1 MNSEKGNSLYLA
13 VMSCSFAAAGI
24 LLIFI
29 AMTVIPRVS
38 GMLEANAVD
47 RTRDTVRQ
55 SAGGL
60 EIYVGNMLQTLG
72 FIAGLLPDEAQ
83 IQLIEKS
90 QHDIRAIALFS
101 ETGEPV
107 SATSPVAQ
115 PPEAIRGLIW
125 FQKAMD
131 WQGTVVFFSR
141 PHVQHIFE
149 GQREWVIS
157 LSRYVDYVD
166 DGITKTGVLL
176 VDYSASAFAA
186 LIRGIQIGASGYAY
200 VIDGEDAILFHPRK
214 ELLDAGIA
222 EEPLRAVQEQIV
234 GVTRDARDG
243 RGRIL
248 FINTIG
254 QTRWRMVGVAYI
266 DEVLTLRSAFLSTF
280 MIMLICAGLL
290 SLACAALIAYFV
302 TRPIRHLQQKMRQVE
317 EGNLHTTIT
326 ERGFREVRSLSRTFN
341 LMLERIRSLMGQIVD
356 EQEAKRSLE
365 LNALQQQINP
375 HFLYNA
381 LDSIIWIQEQGR
393 SQEAIEMIC
402 ALARLFR
409 ISISKGRNVITVGE
423 EIEHVRNYL
432 IIQKMRFKNAFSHE
446 IEVDESLLAYRTVK
460 LVLQPLVENAVH
472 HALDPYG
479 QRALH
484 IRVRIYRDG
493 DALCMTVAD
502 DGLGI
507 AADTLKGILDAPRGN
522 RGIGL
527 RNVHE
532 RLELTCGR
540 GYGLR
545 IHSAEDEGTI
555 VTIRQPL
562 ALEG

>member
-1 MNSEKGNSLYLA
+1 MNKKGNSLYLV
-13 VMSCSFAAAGI
+13 VMSCSFAVAGI
-24 LLIFI
+24 LLVFI

-38 GMLEANAVD
+38 NMLEANAVD
-47 RTRDTVRQ
+47 RTKDTVRQ

-60 EIYVGNMLQTLG
+60 EITVDNMLQTLG

-90 QHDIRAIALFS
+90 QQDIRAIAFFS
-101 ETGEPV
+101 EEGV
-107 SATSPVAQ
+107 LISATTPVEASPETVCT
-115 PPEAIRGLIW
+115 LDW
-125 FQKAMD
+125 FQKATE
-131 WQGTVVFFSR
+131 WQGTVAFFSK
-141 PHVQHIFE
+141 PHVQHIFA

-157 LSRYVDYVD
+157 LSRSVDYTD
-166 DGITKTGVLL
+166 DGISKTGVLL
-176 VDYSASAFAA
+176 VDYGASAFAS
-186 LIRGIQIGASGYAY
+186 LIRGIQIGTSGFAY
-200 VIDGEDAILFHPRK
+200 IIDGEDNILFHPRM

-222 EEPLRAVQEQIV
+222 EELLHAVREQIV
-234 GVTRDARDG
+234 GVTRDIQDG
-243 RGRIL
+243 RERIL

-290 SLACAALIAYFV
+290 SIACAALVAYYV
-302 TRPIRHLQQKMRQVE
+302 THPIRFLQQKMRQVE
-317 EGNLHTTIT
+317 EGNLHTTIA
-326 ERGFREVRSLSRTFN
+326 ERGFREVRSLSHTFN
-341 LMLERIRSLMGQIVD
+341 MMLERIRSLMSQIVD
-356 EQEAKRSLE
+356 EQEAKRFLE
-365 LNALQQQINP
+365 LNALHQQINP

-409 ISISKGRNVITVGE
+409 ISISKGRNIITVRE

-432 IIQKMRFKNAFSHE
+432 IIQKMRFKNTFSYQ
-446 IEVDESLLAYRTVK
+446 IDADESLLTLRTVK

-479 QRALH
+479 HRTLH
-484 IRVRIYRDG
+484 ISIRIYGDG
-493 DALCMTVAD
+493 VTLFMSVED
-502 DGLGI
+502 DGIGI
-507 AADTLKGILDAPRGN
+507 PAETLDCILDIPKGN
-522 RGIGL
+522 GTGIGL

-532 RLELTCGR
+532 RLQLTCGP
-540 GYGLR
+540 GFGLTIR
-545 IHSAEDEGTI
+545 SVEDEGTV
-555 VTIRQPL
+555 VTVCQPL
-562 ALEG
+562 TLEE

>member
-1 MNSEKGNSLYLA
+1 MNEKGNSLYLV
-13 VMSCSFAAAGI
+13 VMSCSFAVAGI
-24 LLIFI
+24 LLLFI

-38 GMLEANAVD
+38 NMLEANAVD
-47 RTRDTVRQ
+47 RTKDTVRQ

-60 EIYVGNMLQTLG
+60 EITVGNMLQTLG

-90 QHDIRAIALFS
+90 QQDIRAIAFFS
-101 ETGEPV
+101 EDGAPV
-107 SATSPVAQ
+107 SATSPVAAS
-115 PPEAIRGLIW
+115 PGAIRALDW
-125 FQKAMD
+125 FQKAID
-131 WQGTVVFFSR
+131 WQGTVAFFSK
-141 PHVQHIFE
+141 PHVQHIFG
-149 GQREWVIS
+149 GQREWVVS
-157 LSRYVDYVD
+157 LSRYVDYTD
-166 DGITKTGVLL
+166 DGVPKTGVLL
-176 VDYSASAFAA
+176 VDYSASSFAS
-186 LIRGIQIGASGYAY
+186 LIRGIQIGASGFAY
-200 VIDGEDAILFHPRK
+200 VIDGEDGILFHPRI
-214 ELLDAGIA
+214 ELLDAGIVD
-222 EEPLRAVQEQIV
+222 EPLSAVRKQIV
-234 GVTRDARDG
+234 GVTRDVQDG
-243 RGRIL
+243 RERIL

-290 SLACAALIAYFV
+290 SIACAALVAYFV
-302 TRPIRHLQQKMRQVE
+302 TRPIRYLQQKMTQVE

-341 LMLERIRSLMGQIVD
+341 MMLGRIRSLMGQIVA
-356 EQEAKRSLE
+356 EQEAKRFLE

-393 SQEAIEMIC
+393 SQEAIEMVC

-409 ISISKGRNVITVGE
+409 ISISKGRNIITVRE

-432 IIQKMRFKNAFSHE
+432 IIQKMRFKNTFSHQ
-446 IEVDESLLAYRTVK
+446 IDVDESLLALRTVK

-479 QRALH
+479 HHTLH
-484 IRVRIYRDG
+484 ISIRIFSEDG
-493 DALCMTVAD
+493 ALCMSVAD
-502 DGLGI
+502 DGIGI
-507 AADTLKGILDAPRGN
+507 PAETLHGILDAPKGN
-522 RGIGL
+522 GAGIGL

-532 RLELTCGR
+532 RLQLTCGR
-540 GYGLR
+540 GYGLT
-545 IHSAEDEGTI
+545 IHSVEDEGTV

-562 ALEG
+562 TLEG